1 MPLPIK
7 ASAVTTALRER
18 LDQIQPSNGYFTA
31 MARVYEPAE
40 SVPDAAP
47 KPYALIRPATDI
59 RTGLASRQATRVRQ
73 FEVEV
78 VFSKST
84 QPDALDAVHVDVLRA
99 LGIGQDLDE
108 RKFPGLIEEE
118 DEASWRWAQ
127 KGETTHSITITFG
140 VLYVEN
146 YN

>member
-1 MPLPIK
+1 MPPIIK
-7 ASAVTTALRER
+7 ASAITTALRER

-31 MARVYEPAE
+31 LARVYGPDE
-40 SVPDAAP
+40 SVPDKAP
-47 KPYALIRPATDI
+47 LPYALTRPAADS
-59 RTGLASRQATRVRQ
+59 RTGLACRQATRVRQ

-78 VFSKST
+78 VFSKAASAA
-84 QPDALDAVHVDVLRA
+84 DLDAVHVDVLRA

-108 RKFPGLIEEE
+108 RKFPGLVEDE
-118 DEASWRWAQ
+118 DEATWRWAQ

>member
-18 LDQIQPSNGYFTA
+18 LDQIQPANGYFTA
-31 MARVYEPAE
+31 LARVYAPDE
-40 SVPDAAP
+40 SVPDKAP
-47 KPYALIRPATDI
+47 MPYALIRPAADS
-59 RTGLASRQATRVRQ
+59 RTGLACRQATRVRQ

-78 VFSKST
+78 VFSKAASA
-84 QPDALDAVHVDVLRA
+84 DDLDAVHVDVLRA
-99 LGIGQDLDE
+99 LGIGQDLYE
-108 RKFPGLIEEE
+108 RKFPGLVEDE
-118 DEASWRWAQ
+118 DEATWRWAQ